1 MVVAPRLIA
10 VADACWMTG
19 PSSIGSENGSPISTA
34 SAPASVIAA
43 SRSVQ
48 SDRIPAVT

>member
-1 MVVAPRLIA
+1 MFAPRLIA
-10 VADACWMTG
+10 ASDACWMTG

-34 SAPASVIAA
+34 SAPASIIAS

-48 SDRIPAVT
+48 SARTPAVT